1 MNRATKQSTSVTS
14 LIIPAAWGGAVY
26 LLLAA
31 ILDGKIIEHE
41 LAVRYLTGH
50 PISRVTTLLFCIG
63 MISLIGTWW
72 RVLRQSRQLPLLTLT
87 TADEADS
94 TDDGGADRAIAT
106 RLLEELND
114 KPSNLHDNEA
124 WQRLHHLLWFV
135 QRSGSATQLDQE
147 LKHASDLALERQQQQ
162 LSFVKILI
170 WATPM
175 LGFLG
180 TVIGISQALG
190 GLNVGADQNLQ
201 AMMGNLQSNLYV
213 AFDTTALALLLSMVM
228 MFGMFFVERVEQSFL
243 REVDEQTLEQ
253 LTRCFPGEATSDH
266 VADNHVRRVGQKLLA
281 AARAAIKEQT
291 RLWQQSM
298 QSVDDAWSSTQ
309 ARFATETGSQIS
321 TAVAEVMQRFVQ
333 TAESI
338 AEQTEAR
345 IGTRLEQWQTQLTKV
360 SQTISHQ
367 QELSKTQ
374 CDLLAS
380 LLKQLEMSYQEQLAT
395 HRELLQSSQQ
405 GWRDLA
411 DEQTRQQEVQHHRF
425 QHELNLFREMI
436 QRLDV
441 AQKAFQDS
449 HARAFE
455 THHAEEHRLLRDN
468 LVELVEIMQLMKDEL
483 VQTQETRAEQ
493 SNQQF
498 RLQIAPG
505 TRKAG

>member
-1 MNRATKQSTSVTS
+1 MNKATKQSTSVTS

-31 ILDGKIIEHE
+31 MLDGKIIEHE

-63 MISLIGTWW
+63 MVSLIGTWW
-72 RVLRQSRQLPLLTLT
+72 NVLRQSRQLPLLALPG
-87 TADEADS
+87 ADDAFS
-94 TDDGGADRAIAT
+94 THDDGDDRLVAT
-106 RLLEELND
+106 RLLQDLNN
-114 KPSNLHDNEA
+114 KPSKLHQNEA

-135 QRSGSATQLDQE
+135 QRSGSATQLEEE
-147 LKHASDLALERQQQQ
+147 LKHASDMALERQQQQ

-243 REVDEQTLEQ
+243 RQVDEQTLEQ
-253 LTRCFPGEATSDH
+253 LAHCFSSETTEEQGPE
-266 VADNHVRRVGQKLLA
+266 NHVRRVGQKLLA
-281 AARAAIKEQT
+281 ATRAAVREQT
-291 RLWQQSM
+291 KLWQQSM
-298 QSVDDAWSSTQ
+298 QAVEDAWSSTQ
-309 ARFATETGSQIS
+309 ERFATETGSQIS
-321 TAVAEVMQRFVQ
+321 TAVADAMNRFVQ

-338 AEQTEAR
+338 ADQTEAR
-345 IGTRLEQWQTQLTKV
+345 IGARLDQWQKQVSEVTQA
-360 SQTISHQ
+360 INHQ
-367 QELSKTQ
+367 QELNKTQ

-380 LLKQLEMSYQEQLAT
+380 LLKQLEMSYQEQLTA
-395 HRELLQSSQQ
+395 HRELLQHSQQ
-405 GWRDLA
+405 TWRDLA
-411 DEQTRQQEVQHHRF
+411 SEQARQQEVQHHRF

-436 QRLDV
+436 QRLDL

-449 HARAFE
+449 YTQAFE

-493 SNQQF
+493 SKQQF